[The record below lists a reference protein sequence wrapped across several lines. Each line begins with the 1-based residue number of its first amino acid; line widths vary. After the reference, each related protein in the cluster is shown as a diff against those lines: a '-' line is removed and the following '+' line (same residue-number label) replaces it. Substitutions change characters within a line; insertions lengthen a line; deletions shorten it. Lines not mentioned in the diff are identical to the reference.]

1 MSKVKR
7 TYTEILI
14 KNDYIRNVSCENIK
28 MVKSIFY
35 CFNFD
40 RTNLAKK
47 IIPMDQAKPY
57 QTQKEKH
64 TCLGI
69 VVRKDQLSGK
79 QGKIY

>member
-1 MSKVKR
+1 
-7 TYTEILI
+7 
-14 KNDYIRNVSCENIK
+14 